1 VPTQSLLLKKN
12 EFELIDFLVAQSN
25 QFKAMMDVQ

>member
-1 VPTQSLLLKKN
+1 LKKN